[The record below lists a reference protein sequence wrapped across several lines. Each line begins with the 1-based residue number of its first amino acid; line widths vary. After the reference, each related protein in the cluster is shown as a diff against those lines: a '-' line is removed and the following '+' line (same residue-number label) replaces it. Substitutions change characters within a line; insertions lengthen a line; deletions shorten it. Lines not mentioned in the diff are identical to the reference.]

1 MLDFPASRPLA
12 VKGLILIAS
21 KNSDTELFSN
31 MLNSA
36 KNFKV
41 PLEYFII
48 DAIKFCIKN
57 SSWDLLK
64 KYTNEIPNKYT
75 TNIKHAISFLNFNI
89 AKKNIEEGN
98 QEKAKLILE
107 EIFLSKIYFPN
118 YIDTYCN
125 LNLQK
130 NNKKLKKILKSYWKS
145 FPHTN
150 ILDCVLKSFSNLNIS
165 EKVKLLINLLEEH
178 NDFYLKYLLLAEI
191 KAKAKIWGDSKKD
204 LLKSIELYP
213 SKKAYL
219 LLAHIE
225 EQTSY
230 NKNKIKKW
238 LDLASNCDE
247 KHWKCQHCSFKLKNW
262 SFFFVRTVTVYYHL

>member
-1 MLDFPASRPLA
+1 
-12 VKGLILIAS
+12 
-21 KNSDTELFSN
+21 

-75 TNIKHAISFLNFNI
+75 TNIKHAVSFLNFNI

-125 LNLQK
+125 LNFQK
-130 NNKKLKKILKSYWKS
+130 NNKKLKKY
-145 FPHTN
+145 
-150 ILDCVLKSFSNLNIS
+150 
-165 EKVKLLINLLEEH
+165 
-178 NDFYLKYLLLAEI
+178 
-191 KAKAKIWGDSKKD
+191 
-204 LLKSIELYP
+204 
-213 SKKAYL
+213 
-219 LLAHIE
+219 
-225 EQTSY
+225 
-230 NKNKIKKW
+230 
-238 LDLASNCDE
+238 
-247 KHWKCQHCSFKLKNW
+247 
-262 SFFFVRTVTVYYHL
+262 

>member
-1 MLDFPASRPLA
+1 MLPFKIKKNIKQYQIKNAEIALEEGLLASTYEEKGKVLKSYKKAKKYLSDTPLYLLLKLQNYLIKGNEAQCFNTYKRMLDFPASRPLA

-21 KNSDTELFSN
+21 KNGDTELFSN

-75 TNIKHAISFLNFNI
+75 TNIKYAVSFLNFNI

-107 EIFLSKIYFPN
+107 EIFL
-118 YIDTYCN
+118 
-125 LNLQK
+125 
-130 NNKKLKKILKSYWKS
+130 
-145 FPHTN
+145 
-150 ILDCVLKSFSNLNIS
+150 
-165 EKVKLLINLLEEH
+165 
-178 NDFYLKYLLLAEI
+178 
-191 KAKAKIWGDSKKD
+191 
-204 LLKSIELYP
+204 
-213 SKKAYL
+213 
-219 LLAHIE
+219 
-225 EQTSY
+225 
-230 NKNKIKKW
+230 
-238 LDLASNCDE
+238 
-247 KHWKCQHCSFKLKNW
+247 
-262 SFFFVRTVTVYYHL
+262 